1 MPLSF
6 KGHTVVITGAGG
18 GLGKAYSLFFA
29 SRGANIV
36 VNDFNAAEAQKV
48 VDEIVKAGGKA
59 VANTSSVTDG
69 AAVIKTAV
77 DAFGGLTI
85 LINNAGILRDKAFK
99 NMTDKEWDQ
108 IMEVHLKGAFTC
120 TKAAWPIFRKQ
131 KFGRVVNTASAAGIY
146 GNFGQANYSAA
157 KMGLIGFTK
166 TLAREGAKY
175 GIKAIAI
182 APIAAS
188 PMTETIMPP
197 EMLAKLGPEFVP
209 PFVAA
214 VCHPEGPDASGRVFE
229 LGAGFIA
236 EVRWERSDG
245 AVFKTDASFTP
256 SAIKARWSEIVDFSK
271 PYYPTSVPDVDAEGN
286 LALAAKLPPNPQSKP
301 EVRFDGQTVIITG
314 AGAGLGRIYALM
326 YGKLGANVVVN
337 DVSQKGANSVVEEV
351 IKAGGKAIAVV
362 CSAEDGDAIVKVA
375 LEKFGGVHVLV
386 ANAGVLR
393 DKSFQAMAEQEWDL
407 VLAVHLRG
415 TFKCAKAVWPIFQK
429 QTYGRIVTTC
439 SQVGI
444 YGNFGQ
450 ANYSTAK
457 AGIMSLTKT
466 LAFEGRKYNIL
477 ANVIAPSA
485 GTAMTATV
493 WPQEMVDAF
502 KPDFIAPLVGYLT
515 SKDNKETSGSLFEVL
530 GGWAAQTRWQRSG
543 GYGFP
548 SNIPYTPEDVV
559 AKWKD
564 ITIFDERATY
574 PTTTADA
581 MQKVVENFDN
591 HDSAKAKLIVITAL
605 YPSFKHKL
613 CESEAGHSSA
623 RFHVIVNLSPHH
635 GSGFVIAVCSL
646 TTMVNFLDP
655 NPFAD
660 PEDADIVVEAKK
672 LIVEPTEYSYTE
684 RDVILYNLG
693 VGATEKELKWT
704 FEGDE
709 DFSAIPTFG
718 VIPQF
723 LASSGFPSDWL
734 PDYNPAKLLHGEQ
747 FLSIKAPIPTS
758 GELVTR
764 VRLLEAL
771 DKGKAAAV
779 TTINETRD
787 RHTGALIF
795 ENQSTVFIRGSG
807 GFGGKRIGKD
817 RGAATAANA
826 IPKRAP
832 DAVLEEKTVPTQA
845 ALYRLS
851 GDTNPLHILPEFAAM
866 GGFDRPILHGLCSMG
881 ISGKHVFNTFG
892 PFKDIKV
899 RFAGVV
905 YPGETLVTL
914 MWKEGPKVVFLTKV
928 KERDSVV
935 LASAGVTLVDD
946 SERAKL

>member
-1 MPLSF
+1 MSLSF
-6 KGHTVVITGAGG
+6 KGHTVIITGAGG

-29 SRGANIV
+29 SRGANVV
-36 VNDFNAAEAQKV
+36 VNDFNAAAAQKV

-69 AAVIKTAV
+69 AAVISTAV
-77 DAFGGLTI
+77 DAFGGVTI

-108 IMEVHLKGAFTC
+108 IMEVHLKGAFAC

-182 APIAAS
+182 APMAAS

-245 AVFKTDASFTP
+245 AVFKTDSSFTP
-256 SAIKARWSEIVDFSK
+256 SAIKARWDEIVDFSK
-271 PYYPTSVPDVDAEGN
+271 PYYPTSVPDVDAEGK
-286 LALAAKLPPNPQSKP
+286 LALAAKLPSNPQSKP

-337 DVSQKGANSVVEEV
+337 DVSEKGANSVVEEV
-351 IKAGGKAIAVV
+351 INAGGKAVAAVH
-362 CSAEDGDAIVKVA
+362 SAEDGDAIVKIA

-386 ANAGVLR
+386 ANAGILR
-393 DKSFQAMAEQEWDL
+393 DKSFQAMTEQEWDV

-515 SKDNKETSGSLFEVL
+515 SKDNEETSGSLFEVL

-548 SNIPYTPEDVV
+548 SNKPYTPEDVV
-559 AKWKD
+559 TKWKD
-564 ITIFDERATY
+564 ITTFDERATY

-591 HDSAKAKLIVITAL
+591 NGSAKAKL
-605 YPSFKHKL
+605 
-613 CESEAGHSSA
+613 
-623 RFHVIVNLSPHH
+623 
-635 GSGFVIAVCSL
+635 
-646 TTMVNFLDP
+646 
-655 NPFAD
+655 
-660 PEDADIVVEAKK
+660 
-672 LIVEPTEYSYTE
+672 
-684 RDVILYNLG
+684 
-693 VGATEKELKWT
+693 
-704 FEGDE
+704 
-709 DFSAIPTFG
+709 
-718 VIPQF
+718 
-723 LASSGFPSDWL
+723 
-734 PDYNPAKLLHGEQ
+734 
-747 FLSIKAPIPTS
+747 
-758 GELVTR
+758 
-764 VRLLEAL
+764 
-771 DKGKAAAV
+771 
-779 TTINETRD
+779 
-787 RHTGALIF
+787 
-795 ENQSTVFIRGSG
+795 
-807 GFGGKRIGKD
+807 
-817 RGAATAANA
+817 
-826 IPKRAP
+826 
-832 DAVLEEKTVPTQA
+832 
-845 ALYRLS
+845 
-851 GDTNPLHILPEFAAM
+851 
-866 GGFDRPILHGLCSMG
+866 
-881 ISGKHVFNTFG
+881 
-892 PFKDIKV
+892 
-899 RFAGVV
+899 
-905 YPGETLVTL
+905 
-914 MWKEGPKVVFLTKV
+914 
-928 KERDSVV
+928 
-935 LASAGVTLVDD
+935 
-946 SERAKL
+946 